1 MLGSVCEISLGII
14 SFFFQHIRIELG
26 RSDTKMLFEP
36 DDEIAVRAEAKLN
49 RDLRHQFVAVK
60 QHLCCVAKT
69 DILNELTRT
78 ASCYVLQL
86 GVESCLAYV

>member
-1 MLGSVCEISLGII
+1 
-14 SFFFQHIRIELG
+14 
-26 RSDTKMLFEP
+26 MLFEP
-36 DDEIAVRAEAKLN
+36 DDEIAVRAEAKLI